1 MKLFDNIVNM
11 LRNFWILFLWTV
23 STTTISMC
31 WGRNLV
37 YIKRHKCEISEPN
50 RKLTKLDLRALTAS
64 KKVNK
69 PQNHDKPLQH
79 DIKTYSKDFL
89 LKQSD
94 VARNDIT
101 LHKLKPEIC
110 RNIPDLNLR
119 RRGKKCGVRLRTH
132 LDIMRPDKS
141 NYDNLIP
148 VTIQP
153 EPEDN
158 IKAKYFNIS
167 LLNAQSIKNKDSIIH
182 HQISQ
187 DNIDAIVFTETWLTE
202 RDGDKVWNGATELQ
216 TTNYRLYSCPR
227 KTEGV
232 EV

>member
-1 MKLFDNIVNM
+1 M
-11 LRNFWILFLWTV
+11 LRNSWILFVWIV
-23 STTTISMC
+23 STASISMC
-31 WGRNLV
+31 LGRNLV
-37 YIKRHKCEISEPN
+37 YIKRHKCKISEPN
-50 RKLTKLDLRALTAS
+50 RKLTKPNLSALTAS
-64 KKVNK
+64 KNVNK
-69 PQNHDKPLQH
+69 PQNHDKLLQH

-94 VARNDIT
+94 VVRNNIA

-110 RNIPDLNLR
+110 WNIQDFKLR
-119 RRGKKCGVRLRTH
+119 RRGKRCGVRLRMH

-148 VTIQP
+148 VIIQP

-167 LLNAQSIKNKDSIIH
+167 LLNAQSIRNKDSIIH

-187 DNIDAIVFTETWLTE
+187 DNIDAIVFIETWLTE
-202 RDGDKVWNGATELQ
+202 SDGDKVWISATELQ
-216 TTNYRLYSCPR
+216 TTNYKLYSCPR
-227 KTEGV
+227 KNKRGGGIAL
-232 EV
+232 